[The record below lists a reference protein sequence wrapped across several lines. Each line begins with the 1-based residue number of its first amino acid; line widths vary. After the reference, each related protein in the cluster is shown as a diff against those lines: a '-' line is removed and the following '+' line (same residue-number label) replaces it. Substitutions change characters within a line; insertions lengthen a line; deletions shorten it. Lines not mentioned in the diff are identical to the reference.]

1 MYSTFEEVVLQV
13 CKRHC
18 IGKFRVKQ
26 TRVVIS
32 SQIYVTLHT
41 PMFPKLLVLH
51 AGAISEG
58 CMTHAY
64 MYMYMYRGLYP
75 TTQRLGVR
83 YIVTYV

>member
-32 SQIYVTLHT
+32 FQIYVTLHAD
-41 PMFPKLLVLH
+41 V
-51 AGAISEG
+51 S
-58 CMTHAY
+58 
-64 MYMYMYRGLYP
+64 
-75 TTQRLGVR
+75 
-83 YIVTYV
+83 

>member
-13 CKRHC
+13 CKRYC

-32 SQIYVTLHT
+32 SQFYVTLHT
-41 PMFPKLLVLH
+41 PMFPKLLH
-51 AGAISEG
+51 AGVISEG
-58 CMTHAY
+58 CMTY
-64 MYMYMYRGLYP
+64 TYMYMYRGLYP
-75 TTQRLGVR
+75 TTQRLGVG